1 MFDHLFIHIPRHSAA
16 YRVPAA
22 RVDFEASGLGGAT
35 TAGPVRI
42 IRPRHRLCNQDT
54 EQCEPP
60 LPPALSKYLLEL
72 FGLRQID
79 LQLNDEVFLHAHLMS
94 LSLFRVRVQLS
105 CLFNCYSFD

>member
-1 MFDHLFIHIPRHSAA
+1 MFDHLLIHIPRHSAA

-22 RVDFEASGLGGAT
+22 RVYFEASGLGGAT

-54 EQCEPP
+54 EQCKPS

-79 LQLNDEVFLHAHLMS
+79 LQLNDEVFLHV
-94 LSLFRVRVQLS
+94 LSPDVSISSSEFS
-105 CLFNCYSFD
+105 